1 MKNNFYKFICI
12 YNKKIGYNSSNMN
25 KLKEYINSHELSE
38 IHPSD
43 IAKILK
49 QLDDKDFAEA
59 IQLVPKNLVGD
70 VALAL
75 PDRYFDDVVESL
87 SVDELSHAV
96 TELESDDQLEFMQE
110 LGEVDESV
118 ASQVFDT
125 LHEDDKLEI
134 TKLQTYDED
143 EAGRYMQLEVF
154 TAFRDEIVQDV
165 IQRFAVLRKANEL
178 ENVQNL
184 FIVSKDNKLRYTVG
198 LDDLLIFDF
207 SKTLKENIAESGD
220 SFEPKTAYDRDE
232 IKDVVHTFE
241 EYDLSVMPIVN
252 AYGIL
257 VGRITSDDIYD
268 LIIEHATEQMYNL
281 AGVDDE
287 AEEDDE
293 IVKAGRKRATWLS
306 LNLLTAIAASFVIAM
321 FSDALESMVALAV
334 LMPIVASM
342 GGNAGTQ
349 SLTVVVRQLA
359 LGDISQ
365 GDAMRIIKKEIA
377 LSLGN
382 GIFFAIIMGLIAALW
397 FDMRMLGVVIALS
410 MIINLL
416 MAGFF
421 GATIPLFL
429 KKMDIDPA
437 IGSTVILTTITDV
450 VGFFSF
456 LGLATYILL

>member
-1 MKNNFYKFICI
+1 
-12 YNKKIGYNSSNMN
+12 MN
-25 KLKEYINSHELSE
+25 KLQEYLNSHDHSE

-49 QLDDKDFAEA
+49 QLDDSEFAKA
-59 IQLVPKNLVGD
+59 LKLVPKDLLGD
-70 VALAL
+70 VTLAL
-75 PDRYFDDVVESL
+75 PDRYFDDVVENL

-96 TELESDDQLEFMQE
+96 TELESDDQVNFMQE
-110 LGEVDESV
+110 LEELDENI
-118 ASQVFDT
+118 ASEVFDT
-125 LHEDDKLEI
+125 LDEDDKQEI
-134 TKLQTYDED
+134 IQLKNYDED
-143 EAGRYMQLEVF
+143 EAGSYMQLEVF
-154 TAFRDEIVQDV
+154 TAYKSEVVEDV
-165 IQRFAVLRKANEL
+165 IKKFALLRKANEL

-184 FIVSKDNKLRYTVG
+184 FIINEDEKLRYTVG

-207 SKTLKENIAESGD
+207 SKTLKDNIENSGD
-220 SFEPKTAYDRDE
+220 SFEPKVACDIDD
-232 IKDVVHTFE
+232 IKDVVHSFE
-241 EYDLSVMPIVN
+241 EYDLSVIPIVN
-252 AYGIL
+252 IYGIL
-257 VGRITSDDIYD
+257 LGRITSDDIYD
-268 LIIEHATEQMYNL
+268 IIQDGATEQMYNL

-293 IVKAGRKRATWLS
+293 ILKAARKRATWLG
-306 LNLLTAIAASFVIAM
+306 LNLFTAIAASFVIAI
-321 FSDALESMVALAV
+321 FADTLESMVALAV

-359 LGDISQ
+359 LGEISQ
-365 GDAMRIIKKEIA
+365 GDAMRIIKKEVLI
-377 LSLGN
+377 SLGN
-382 GIFFAIIMGLIAALW
+382 GVVFAIIMGIIAAMW
-397 FDMRMLGVVIALS
+397 FNINMLGVVIALS
-410 MIINLL
+410 MVINLL

-421 GATIPLFL
+421 GATVPLFL

>member
-1 MKNNFYKFICI
+1 
-12 YNKKIGYNSSNMN
+12 MN
-25 KLKEYINSHELSE
+25 KLEEYLNAHELSE

-49 QLDDKDFAEA
+49 QLDDSEFADAIKKIPKD
-59 IQLVPKNLVGD
+59 IVGD

-87 SVDELSHAV
+87 SIDELRHAV
-96 TELESDDQLEFMQE
+96 TELESDDQADFMQE
-110 LGEVDESV
+110 LEELDEGV
-118 ASQVFDT
+118 ASKVFDT
-125 LHEDDKLEI
+125 LHEDDKQEI
-134 TKLQTYDED
+134 TQLQNYEEN
-143 EAGRYMQLEVF
+143 EAGAYMQLEVF
-154 TAFRDEIVQDV
+154 TANEDEVVQDV
-165 IQRFAVLRKANEL
+165 VKRFAKLRHENEL

-184 FIVSKDNKLRYTVG
+184 FITDADNKLRYTIG

-207 SKTLKENIAESGD
+207 SKTLKENIDNSKE
-220 SFEPKTAYDRDE
+220 SFEPKTAEDRED
-232 IKDVVHTFE
+232 IKEVVHYFE

-252 AYGIL
+252 AYGVL
-257 VGRITSDDIYD
+257 LGRITSDDIYD
-268 LIIEHATEQMYNL
+268 IINEHATEQMYNL
-281 AGVDDE
+281 AGVDDD

-293 IVKAGRKRATWLS
+293 ILKAGRKRATWLS
-306 LNLLTAIAASFVIAM
+306 LNLFTAIGASLVIAL
-321 FSDALESMVALAV
+321 FADTLESIIALAV

-349 SLTVVVRQLA
+349 TLTVVVRQLA

-365 GDAMRIIKKEIA
+365 GDAMRIIKKEVAI
-377 LSLGN
+377 SLVN
-382 GIFFAIIMGLIAALW
+382 GIFFAIIMGIIAAIW
-397 FDMRMLGVVIALS
+397 FNMGMLGVVIALS
-410 MIINLL
+410 MIINLF

-437 IGSTVILTTITDV
+437 IGSTVILTTVTDV

-456 LGLATYILL
+456 LGLATWILL

>member
-1 MKNNFYKFICI
+1 MHKLEEYLKF
-12 YNKKIGYNSSNMN
+12 
-25 KLKEYINSHELSE
+25 HVDSE

-49 QLDDKDFAEA
+49 TLDDQEFSDAIKIIPKD
-59 IQLVPKNLVGD
+59 IIGD

-87 SVDELSHAV
+87 SIDELRHAI
-96 TELESDDQLEFMQE
+96 TELESDDQADFMQE
-110 LGEVDESV
+110 LEEVDEHV
-118 ASQVFDT
+118 ASKVFDT
-125 LHEDDKLEI
+125 LHEDDKQEI
-134 TKLQTYDED
+134 TKLKNYEDD
-143 EAGRYMQLEVF
+143 EAGAYMQFEVF
-154 TAFRDEIVQDV
+154 TASKNEIVQDV
-165 IQRFAVLRKANEL
+165 VTRFAKLRHENEL

-184 FIVSKDNKLRYTVG
+184 FITTDENKLRYTIG

-207 SKTLKENIAESGD
+207 TKTLKENIDRCDD
-220 SFEPKTAYDRDE
+220 SFEPKIAQDRED
-232 IKDVVHTFE
+232 IKEVVHYFE
-241 EYDLSVMPIVN
+241 EYDLSVMPVVN
-252 AYGIL
+252 AYGVL
-257 VGRITSDDIYD
+257 LGRITSDDIYD
-268 LIIEHATEQMYNL
+268 IINEHATEQMYNL

-293 IVKAGRKRATWLS
+293 ILKAGRKRATWLS
-306 LNLLTAIAASFVIAM
+306 LNLFTAIAASLVIAI
-321 FSDALESMVALAV
+321 FADTLESMVALAV

-349 SLTVVVRQLA
+349 TLTVVVRQLA

-365 GDAMRIIKKEIA
+365 GDAMRIIKKEVAI
-377 LSLGN
+377 SLVN
-382 GIFFAIIMGLIAALW
+382 GIFFAIIMGIIAAFW
-397 FDMRMLGVVIALS
+397 FNIGMLGVVIALS
-410 MIINLL
+410 MVINLF

-437 IGSTVILTTITDV
+437 IGSTVILTTVTDV